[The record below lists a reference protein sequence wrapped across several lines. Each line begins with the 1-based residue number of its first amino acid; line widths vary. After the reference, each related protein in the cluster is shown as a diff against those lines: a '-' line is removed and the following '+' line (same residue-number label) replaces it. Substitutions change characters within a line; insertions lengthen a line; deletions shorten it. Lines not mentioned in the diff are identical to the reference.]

1 MKQTRNT
8 RSRSGQPRL
17 EPPLRPAWLRP
28 GEVGHHTLTCAA
40 LETSAALR
48 ELGARLRP
56 RACHNAPLELSRH
69 SVSRIVAGVVL
80 RLNVV
85 FAGLTGVLRTASVD
99 EVQSVPVHASD
110 DSDENAMSG
119 ADSADDSDDLSV
131 RRRRL

>member
-1 MKQTRNT
+1 M
-8 RSRSGQPRL
+8 
-17 EPPLRPAWLRP
+17 
-28 GEVGHHTLTCAA
+28 
-40 LETSAALR
+40 
-48 ELGARLRP
+48 
-56 RACHNAPLELSRH
+56 
-69 SVSRIVAGVVL
+69 L